1 RQMAV
6 RYAPQGIRV
15 NCVCPGAIPTNLR
28 RNSQQILGPG
38 VPDMTGRG
46 VAVNDDQVRA
56 LVPAGVRGTVEDVA
70 NAVAYLASD
79 AAAYVNG
86 HALVVDGGWRAK

>member
-1 RQMAV
+1 M
-6 RYAPQGIRV
+6 
-15 NCVCPGAIPTNLR
+15 
-28 RNSQQILGPG
+28 S
-38 VPDMTGRG
+38 GRG

-56 LVPAGVRGTVEDVA
+56 LVPVGVRGTPENVA
-70 NAVAYLASD
+70 DAVAFLASE